1 MGEILLQSHGLLEV
15 QKLERDLPQVASDFR
30 FYYKAYFN
38 SALVGRL
45 KKKKKLI
52 RMRPE
57 TC

>member
-1 MGEILLQSHGLLEV
+1 MLQSHGLLEV